1 MIQLYQT
8 SSYIDRYTIYGERH
22 SGTNFL
28 EQCIKQ
34 TFGLELTYFYG
45 FKHWFGFTR
54 PETIRYHAKYPV
66 LFIGIVRNPY
76 QWLQAFYNAPHHVP
90 NHNSVHFDT
99 FLTNEW
105 YSHDNNRQEIMQDRN
120 FNTMPNPRRYKNIF
134 ELRKEKN
141 KYLLEIMPIIAQNY
155 VLFSYDSFIK
165 NQKNYLNILQHR
177 FFLKRVGDPPEV
189 MDKPK
194 YQISRPEIK
203 DLIDNNID
211 WSVEEPLGFFR
222 E

>member
-8 SSYIDRYTIYGERH
+8 SSYIERFTIYGERH

-34 TFGLELTYFYG
+34 TFGLDITYFYG
-45 FKHWFGFTR
+45 FKHWFGFTK
-54 PETIRYHAKYPV
+54 PEIIRHHAKYPI

-90 NHNSVHFDT
+90 NCNSVRFSS

-105 YSHDNNRQEIMQDRN
+105 YSQDSNYQEILQDRN
-120 FNTMPNPRRYKNIF
+120 FTTMPNLRRYKNIF

-141 KYLLEIMPIIAQNY
+141 KYLFETMPIIAQNY

-177 FFLKRVGDPPEV
+177 FFLKRVGDPPVV

-194 YQISRPEIK
+194 YLISRPEIK

-211 WSVEEPLGFFR
+211 WSAEEPLGFFK